1 MDDASTQDEPAGE
14 LVVLRAGEGEELSGA
29 DTREVLTK
37 LDVEALAVTESRY
50 APGERG
56 PDDHYHREHHDCFY
70 VLRGELT
77 FVVEGEELR
86 VGEGA
91 FVAVPPMKV
100 HTFRNEGP
108 DEARFLN
115 LHAPSK
121 GFIPHLRALRDAK
134 SEEDERRAMELFDSV
149 DAS

>member
-1 MDDASTQDEPAGE
+1 MSEAPDSRSPAE
-14 LVVLRAGEGEELSGA
+14 DLVILRAGEGEELRGA
-29 DTREVLTK
+29 DRQVLSK

-50 APGERG
+50 DPGVSG
-56 PDDHYHREHHDCFY
+56 PADHFHREHHDCFY

-77 FVVEGEELR
+77 FVVEGEEMK
-86 VGEGA
+86 VGEGG
-91 FVAVPPMKV
+91 FVAVPPMMV

-121 GFIPHLRALRDAK
+121 GFIPHLRALRDAE
-134 SEEDERRAMELFDSV
+134 SEEDERRAMEMFDSV